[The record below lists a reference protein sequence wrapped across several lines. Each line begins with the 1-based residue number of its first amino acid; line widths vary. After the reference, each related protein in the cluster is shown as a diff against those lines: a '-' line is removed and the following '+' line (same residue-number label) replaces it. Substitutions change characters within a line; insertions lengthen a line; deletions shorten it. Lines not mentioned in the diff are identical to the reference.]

1 MSPRTAGIAFLLAA
15 GLFAFIYFYEIRGED
30 ARLEAEQAEKRLFPE
45 LEADAV
51 EAVAF
56 TPAGSPRIRLERRD
70 RGWQLREPLEFPAD
84 EFAADGMAAALADLT
99 RQQVLADPQ
108 PPETYGLGESA
119 LEIAFEAGGEE
130 RRIRIGAAAP
140 MGSNTYLAID
150 GDPAVY
156 TVASF
161 GVNALRKGLDE
172 LRDKRVTHFDQAAI
186 DRIEAS
192 WPGGGVVL
200 SRDEEGWR
208 LLEPLQDAADTLT
221 VDSLL
226 TDLSFLRATGFQDA
240 PPPDAES
247 GLDAPDFAVTLTGAA
262 AVPSD
267 AEAGEADTEAEE
279 PDAEAGETG
288 GEEVVGGGEPVEVRI
303 AIGRAL
309 DEGERLV
316 RSGATSLY
324 RIPAD
329 RISDFPRELVAYRF
343 KELARFQAADAAR
356 VKVVFQRLVSS
367 EEGDAPVEVVAT
379 RGDTGWSTGA
389 GGFRPGKVAS
399 LVSELSRLR
408 GEDILVEEPDQ
419 AALAEW
425 DLAPPRTQI
434 SVYGE
439 GDALLARV
447 ELGRARED
455 GALAA
460 RAGDGGRIYAL
471 AAEIGEY
478 VPVDLDAFRSR
489 FQAEEGSAAPVEEPE
504 EGATGTPGAE
514 TTPPEEDF
522 WPDVDEAP

>member
-1 MSPRTAGIAFLLAA
+1 MSPRTAGITFLLAA
-15 GLFAFIYFYEIRGED
+15 GLFAFIYFYEIRGEE
-30 ARLEAEQAEKRLFPE
+30 ARLEAEQTEKRLFPE
-45 LEADAV
+45 LEAQAV
-51 EAVAF
+51 QAVAF
-56 TPAGSPRIRLERRD
+56 TPAGSPRIRLERRA

-99 RQQVLADPQ
+99 RQQLLSDPQ
-108 PPETYGLGESA
+108 SPDVYGLGESA
-119 LEIAFEAGGEE
+119 LEIAFEADGEE

-140 MGSNTYLAID
+140 MGSNTYLSID
-150 GDPAVY
+150 ADPAVY

-172 LRDKRVTHFDQAAI
+172 LRDKRVAHFDQAAI

-200 SRDEEGWR
+200 ARGEEGWR
-208 LLEPLQDAADTLT
+208 LLEPIADAADTVS

-226 TDLSFLRATGFQDA
+226 TDLSFLRATGFADT
-240 PPPDAES
+240 PPPDTES
-247 GLDAPDFAVTLTGAA
+247 GLDTPDFVVALTGAA
-262 AVPSD
+262 AGGTD
-267 AEAGEADTEAEE
+267 AEAGEAE
-279 PDAEAGETG
+279 AEAGETG
-288 GEEVVGGGEPVEVRI
+288 SEKPGAGGEPVEVRI
-303 AIGRAL
+303 AIGREL
-309 DEGERLV
+309 DGGERLV
-316 RSGATSLY
+316 RSQATSLY

-329 RISDFPRELVAYRF
+329 RISDFPRELVTYRF

-356 VKVVFQRLVSS
+356 VQVVFQRLVSS

-379 RGDTGWSTGA
+379 RGDSGWSSGA
-389 GGFRPGKVAS
+389 GGFRPGKLAS

-408 GEDILVEEPDQ
+408 GEDILVEDPDQ

-425 DLAPPRTQI
+425 GLAPPRVQI

-439 GDALLARV
+439 GDAQLARV

-455 GALAA
+455 GVIAA
-460 RAGDGGRIYAL
+460 RAGDGGRIFAI
-471 AAEIGEY
+471 AAELGEY

-489 FQAEEGSAAPVEEPE
+489 FQAEEGSAAPEE
-504 EGATGTPGAE
+504 EGAAGTPGAE

-522 WPDVDEAP
+522 WPEVEEAP